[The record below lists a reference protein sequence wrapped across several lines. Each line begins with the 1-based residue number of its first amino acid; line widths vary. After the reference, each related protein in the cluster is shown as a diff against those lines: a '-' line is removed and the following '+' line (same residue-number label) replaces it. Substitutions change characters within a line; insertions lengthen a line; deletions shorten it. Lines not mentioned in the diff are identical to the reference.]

1 MKTPF
6 VKRVQAHPFAIFGVG
21 VLTGAVI
28 VSLILFF
35 KVAELKE
42 FQSAVL
48 RGLNPS
54 KGTVQMA
61 PVQGKTALPT
71 PTGNKN
77 AFPTPPNGMTNNQ
90 LPTPTGNLN
99 AFPTPPN
106 GITK

>member
-6 VKRVQAHPFAIFGVG
+6 AKRVQAHPFAIFGVG

-61 PVQGKTALPT
+61 PVQGNNALPT

-106 GITK
+106 GMTK

>member
-6 VKRVQAHPFAIFGVG
+6 VKKVQAHPFAIFGVG

-61 PVQGKTALPT
+61 PVQGKAALPT

-77 AFPTPPNGMTNNQ
+77 AFPTPPNGMTSK
-90 LPTPTGNLN
+90 N

-106 GITK
+106 GVTQLPTPTGN